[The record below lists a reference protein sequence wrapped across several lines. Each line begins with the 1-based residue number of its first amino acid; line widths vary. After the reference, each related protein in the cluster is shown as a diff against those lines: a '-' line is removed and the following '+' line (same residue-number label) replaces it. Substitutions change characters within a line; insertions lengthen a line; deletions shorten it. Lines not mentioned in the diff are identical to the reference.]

1 VSEPTNRLR
10 NLAISDTG
18 FVFDPSTGNTFLL
31 NETGI
36 FILRKLVQGCE
47 RDAVVEALVEE
58 YDVDAE
64 QAGRDLADILI
75 QMQEF
80 GMAS

>member
-1 VSEPTNRLR
+1 MR

>member
-1 VSEPTNRLR
+1 MSEPTNRLR

-58 YDVDAE
+58 YDVDVE

-80 GMAS
+80 GLAS

>member
-58 YDVDAE
+58 YDVDVE

-80 GMAS
+80 GLAS

>member
-1 VSEPTNRLR
+1 MSEPTNRLR

-36 FILRKLVQGCE
+36 FILRKLVQGCA

>member
-1 VSEPTNRLR
+1 
-10 NLAISDTG
+10 LAISDTG

>member
-1 VSEPTNRLR
+1 MSEPTNRLR